1 MSKFQMGLIALLIGC
16 VAFISCDVIQ
26 EILTPAPPEEDMPD
40 DDMMPTDD
48 MLAGLPMYIAMYTSW
63 ATNVTYPGP
72 VGTGGV
78 HGEGART
85 VYINDV
91 GAMALQDESLIA
103 YPAGT
108 IIVKQIMDDANMFV
122 QKVATMMKTDDP
134 MYASHNGWTYKKYA
148 RPDENADYMQVKGD
162 GLPDA
167 AEGCHA
173 CHAAAPIDSVFVFPI
188 DAMDGEDQI
197 ADMPIKEIDV
207 LIEESDPVQVSINV
221 VGYLSD
227 SCTAH
232 HETHQGLEGNTITI
246 QITTIRP
253 ADAVCAAV
261 VTEHQEVV
269 ALGMLPAG
277 DYKVIVNDM
286 EQEFRVD

>member
-1 MSKFQMGLIALLIGC
+1 
-16 VAFISCDVIQ
+16 
-26 EILTPAPPEEDMPD
+26 
-40 DDMMPTDD
+40 
-48 MLAGLPMYIAMYTSW
+48 
-63 ATNVTYPGP
+63 
-72 VGTGGV
+72 
-78 HGEGART
+78 
-85 VYINDV
+85 
-91 GAMALQDESLIA
+91 
-103 YPAGT
+103 
-108 IIVKQIMDDANMFV
+108 
-122 QKVATMMKTDDP
+122 
-134 MYASHNGWTYKKYA
+134 
-148 RPDENADYMQVKGD
+148 
-162 GLPDA
+162 
-167 AEGCHA
+167 
-173 CHAAAPIDSVFVFPI
+173 
-188 DAMDGEDQI
+188 MDGKSII

-232 HETHQGLEGNTITI
+232 HETHQGREGNTITI

-269 ALGMLPAG
+269 ALGTLPAG